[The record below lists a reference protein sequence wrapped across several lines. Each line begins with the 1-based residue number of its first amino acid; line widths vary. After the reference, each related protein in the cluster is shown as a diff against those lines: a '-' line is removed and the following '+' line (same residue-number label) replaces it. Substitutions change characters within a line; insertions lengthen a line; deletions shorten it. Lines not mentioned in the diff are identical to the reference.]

1 MQACPRARS
10 FFINQTSFSV
20 LYSPTSVVVVPAA
33 GVVVLQHLRRAPGL
47 QQVVHLVL
55 LPPGQRL
62 AQDLPRFVHVEVPG
76 AQEPQYVLVL
86 RDLKE
91 SWDRTIS
98 VGRRSEE
105 EMTAT
110 CTGQVILTF
119 KKERETKM

>member
-1 MQACPRARS
+1 MFAGVSTCKI
-10 FFINQTSFSV
+10 FFFSPNQTSFSV

-76 AQEPQYVLVL
+76 TQEPQYVLVL
-86 RDLKE
+86 RDL
-91 SWDRTIS
+91 RR
-98 VGRRSEE
+98 VGTERQLQNEDQRR
-105 EMTAT
+105 
-110 CTGQVILTF
+110 
-119 KKERETKM
+119 K